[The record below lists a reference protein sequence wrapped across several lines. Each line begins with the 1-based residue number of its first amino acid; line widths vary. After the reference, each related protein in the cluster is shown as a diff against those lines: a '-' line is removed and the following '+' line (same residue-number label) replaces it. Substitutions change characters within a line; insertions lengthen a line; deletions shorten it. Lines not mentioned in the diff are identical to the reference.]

1 MVKVLIKKIKDNAIL
16 PTYAHTGDAGV
27 DLYSTEDYTL
37 KPGERTLVSTGIK
50 IALPIGFEA
59 QVRPKSGLALKAGI
73 SVCNTP
79 GTVDAGYRGEVGVIV
94 INHGSEEYKIEA
106 GSKIAQ
112 MVFTTVEQAEFEE
125 VEELDE
131 TTRNEGG
138 FGSTG
143 LR

>member
-1 MVKVLIKKIKDNAIL
+1 MVVVKIKKIKDNAIL
-16 PTYAHTGDAGV
+16 PNYAHEGDAGV
-27 DLYSTEDYTL
+27 DLYSTEDYVL
-37 KPGERTLVSTGIK
+37 RPGERTLVSTGIK
-50 IALPIGFEA
+50 IALPLGYEA
-59 QVRPKSGLALKAGI
+59 QVRPKSGLALKSGL

-94 INHGSEEYKIEA
+94 INHGSDEYKIET

-112 MVFTTVEQAEFEE
+112 MVFTNVEQAQFEE
-125 VEELDE
+125 VSELDE
-131 TTRNEGG
+131 TTRNDGG